1 MAVRVLILAL
11 ASFGNVVA
19 ENPLGQVVSLL
30 TDLAGKVEA
39 GAGAEAK
46 AFAEYSEWCDDT
58 FKSKGFEIKTAT
70 ATIEKLDSTI
80 SKLSGD
86 LEVAASKITDLA
98 GAISSS
104 EAQLANATEIREGE
118 ASDFVASEKELV
130 EVVDT
135 LGRAITILE
144 REMES
149 KPAAFMQLAGHG
161 IDGALQSLDAIIDAA
176 SFSAKDKQKL

>member
-1 MAVRVLILAL
+1 MMAIRVFVLAL
-11 ASFGNVVA
+11 ASFVTVLA
-19 ENPLGQVVSLL
+19 ENPLGEVVSLL

-39 GAGAEAK
+39 EATTEAK
-46 AFAEYSEWCDDT
+46 AFTEYSEWCDDT
-58 FKSKGFEIKTAT
+58 FKSKGFDIKSAT

-86 LEVAASKITDLA
+86 LEVAASRISDLA
-98 GAISSS
+98 AAVSSS

-118 ASDFVASEKELV
+118 ASEFASSEKELL

-144 REMES
+144 REMQN
-149 KPAAFMQLAGHG
+149 KPTAFAQFAGQG
-161 IDGALQSLDAIIDAA
+161 LGG
-176 SFSAKDKQKL
+176 